1 MDLSSIRN
9 AYRRYARYYD
19 GSFGRVFAPGR
30 RLTMQY
36 LNAEP
41 GRRIL
46 EVGVGTGI
54 SLPEY
59 RRDVTVAGVDISP
72 DMLDIARRRV
82 EEQALDHVEGLYE
95 MDAEA
100 LDYPDDSFDVV
111 VAMYVA
117 SVVPD
122 PERLIDEV
130 RRVCRPGGEI
140 FIINHFASRHPVIR
154 GVEKTLRPLSRLVG
168 FRTDMELDDLPERPG
183 LECLGVH
190 PAPPFGYWKLVHY
203 RNGEAAE
210 PSGADRK
217 VEELA
222 TAD

>member
-1 MDLSSIRN
+1 MDVSSIRN

-30 RLTMQY
+30 RLTMQF

-41 GRRIL
+41 SRRIL

-59 RRDVTVAGVDISP
+59 RSDVSVAGVDVSP
-72 DMLDIARRRV
+72 DMLEIARQRV
-82 EEQALDHVEGLYE
+82 DEQGLRHVEGLYE

-100 LDYPDDSFDVV
+100 LDFPDDRFDVV

-122 PERLIDEV
+122 PERLVDEV

-140 FIINHFASRHPVIR
+140 FIINHFASQHPLVR
-154 GVEKTLRPLSRLVG
+154 SVEKALRPMSRFVG
-168 FRTDMELDDLPERPG
+168 FRPDMELDDLPEREG
-183 LECLGVH
+183 LHCLAVH
-190 PAPPFGYWKLVHY
+190 PAPPLGYWKLLHY
-203 RNGEAAE
+203 RNDA
-210 PSGADRK
+210 P
-217 VEELA
+217 
-222 TAD
+222 TA

>member
-1 MDLSSIRN
+1 MDLSSIRS

-30 RLTMQY
+30 RYTMQF

-41 GRRIL
+41 GRRVL

-59 RRDVTVAGVDISP
+59 RRDATIVGVDVSP
-72 DMLDIARRRV
+72 DMLEIARKRV
-82 EEQALDHVEGLYE
+82 ETHGLTNVEGLYE

-100 LDYPDDSFDVV
+100 LEFPDDAFDVV

-122 PERLIDEV
+122 PERFVDEC
-130 RRVCRPGGEI
+130 RRVCKPGGEI
-140 FIINHFASRHPVIR
+140 LIINHFASQQPLIR
-154 GVEKTLRPLSRLVG
+154 GLEKAIRPLSRLLG
-168 FRTDMELDDLPERPG
+168 FRPDMELDDLPQRPG
-183 LECLGVH
+183 FECLGVY
-190 PAPPFGYWKLVHY
+190 PAHFFGYWKLVRY
-203 RNGEAAE
+203 RNGV
-210 PSGADRK
+210 SGAPTSEDEA
-217 VEELA
+217 EEVLLEA
-222 TAD
+222 S